1 AGTVD
6 GLNLYGMV
14 KNNPASLRDH
24 AGLVGEDGNRK
35 RKMRGHDG
43 SDSDSDPGMRAVMIP
58 SQAAHQHHASAQ
70 QGAVQAPPAGT
81 SDAAPAAIPRVE
93 TPSAKLRT
101 LKDRPRLIEVYDHFK
116 TNGLI
121 KQEENEGQRYFIDM
135 STRDARLA
143 AYLPDE
149 KSKDGGMRTVKTTR
163 GTEYLNL
170 DARIRDRLGSLG
182 FRAENRGSQ
191 SNHRHYLQLP
201 TGMTLDTYRE
211 EIVPLLAIRG
221 PSVQANIFENVI
233 KWWQGNPFEREAL
246 AREATKH
253 FLEQRAARP
262 YSQTA
267 ANQLKESQ
275 TSTRRARIT
284 AATAPAGAIAPG
296 SQGNKAAPSAALQ
309 TSGSGLNAVPAPAAR
324 AIAMVGPQGRQSP
337 VASTSAASHLAP
349 SPQQQAPAEFS
360 REWFEGIPLTPPAAN
375 VPQHLMHAYGTPQA
389 FAQQFHAVPQ
399 GSFNNPSQA
408 YYGGLP
414 IPQQQQHPAAPA
426 YGHQGPSPYIVNAQ
440 NVTINYHHGGAP
452 APFAPLMVAPDPTRM
467 YDPGSVYPGQQMQN
481 WPGQMMA
488 HQAPMH
494 AGYLPAPAP
503 QADPS
508 ELPEDLA
515 GIDLADLYQV
525 GTHLSYRDYR

>member
-1 AGTVD
+1 
-6 GLNLYGMV
+6 
-14 KNNPASLRDH
+14 
-24 AGLVGEDGNRK
+24 
-35 RKMRGHDG
+35 
-43 SDSDSDPGMRAVMIP
+43 
-58 SQAAHQHHASAQ
+58 
-70 QGAVQAPPAGT
+70 
-81 SDAAPAAIPRVE
+81 
-93 TPSAKLRT
+93 
-101 LKDRPRLIEVYDHFK
+101 
-116 TNGLI
+116 
-121 KQEENEGQRYFIDM
+121 
-135 STRDARLA
+135 
-143 AYLPDE
+143 
-149 KSKDGGMRTVKTTR
+149 
-163 GTEYLNL
+163 
-170 DARIRDRLGSLG
+170 
-182 FRAENRGSQ
+182 
-191 SNHRHYLQLP
+191 
-201 TGMTLDTYRE
+201 MTLDTYRE
-211 EIVPLLAIRG
+211 EIVPLLGFKRSPG
-221 PSVQANIFENVI
+221 GDANRFENVI
-233 KWWQGNPFEREAL
+233 KWWQENPFEREAL

-267 ANQLKESQ
+267 ANQHKESL
-275 TSTRRARIT
+275 SSAARARVT
-284 AATAPAGAIAPG
+284 AATAPAGAIPPG

-309 TSGSGLNAVPAPAAR
+309 PSGSGLNAVPTPAAR
-324 AIAMVGPQGRQSP
+324 PITVVGPQARQSP

-360 REWFEGIPLTPPAAN
+360 REWFESIPLTPPAAN

-399 GSFNNPSQA
+399 GGFNNPPQA

-414 IPQQQQHPAAPA
+414 IPQQQQHSAAPA

-467 YDPGSVYPGQQMQN
+467 YDPGPVYAGQQMQN

-488 HQAPMH
+488 PQAPMH